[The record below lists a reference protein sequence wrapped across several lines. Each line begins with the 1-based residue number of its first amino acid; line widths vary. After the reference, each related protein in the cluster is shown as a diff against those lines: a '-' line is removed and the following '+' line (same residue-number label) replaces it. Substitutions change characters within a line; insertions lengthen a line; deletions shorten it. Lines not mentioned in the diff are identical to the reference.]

1 MQVGVGLTMTMIVLQ
16 YFWTKYCSNCLIEA
30 TKSMDVK
37 MKEGTDPYLKL
48 MRDVLACPRDSRA
61 EFRLSWRSLPRYR
74 VYHRIVWRWIV
85 VPDLVRILHG

>member
-1 MQVGVGLTMTMIVLQ
+1 MTMNVLQ

-48 MRDVLACPRDSRA
+48 MRDV
-61 EFRLSWRSLPRYR
+61 
-74 VYHRIVWRWIV
+74 V
-85 VPDLVRILHG
+85 VGNPIHS

>member
-1 MQVGVGLTMTMIVLQ
+1 MGLTMTMIVLQ

-48 MRDVLACPRDSRA
+48 MRDV
-61 EFRLSWRSLPRYR
+61 
-74 VYHRIVWRWIV
+74 V
-85 VPDLVRILHG
+85 VGNPIHS